1 MSVDLKGWLDVIGQ
15 YLSDLLKLLPTANGF
30 LTFALVCLI
39 AAALVKS
46 SIGKRARLSL
56 EETMF
61 SNWRLALLGA
71 TGLVL
76 SVASGY
82 TTWDGMRNFTGE
94 SLLSAMVTFGIQGV
108 MLIVAWLIGE
118 SFATGM
124 SNVVT
129 TDGVT
134 TKSADQYVGMILG
147 GMLVGVLFYYLM
159 VTFGGI
165 TWTKGIGSGID
176 VAKASNI
183 MMYFAMAALVIGIL
197 MVSRGELSMPYVQST
212 RVIIKNAVLWVMF
225 FACMATS
232 VFFSFNSLFS
242 AIFPQ
247 NERVRA
253 AEIRAQNQVA
263 GILAD
268 ISGVMTERQLSQA
281 EELFKSQGWE
291 GYDKVLT
298 NLANQSQGSAR
309 EIEDYFVK
317 QMEDRRRG
325 IAQQQERIATAQS
338 GQAGMI
344 GRKTSLTEE
353 LARIKADRPGLS
365 AEFQNHKSELDT
377 KAKEV
382 DAKRIEALAEEKG
395 VEGSLKLGKG
405 QNYRLRMSEL
415 GTMQDAYKIKE
426 ERTKDAQKRLQV
438 VESRIA
444 QIDRE
449 LANLDG
455 DIAKLKGEAST
466 AESRI
471 KVAEETKG
479 TEEGPKVDPSRII
492 PEFER
497 ARAEFRQLPD
507 IDRLSKVQVLCTQLY
522 GGMMSTPS
530 TKEKVRGIDCDPK
543 QAAEAAS
550 NLFTLNAGMKQF
562 AAGCAGGDR
571 LNEHKTTDALF
582 GFARKCLSDSG
593 LPSKDTDVLRTKI
606 NFIDLSRDDK
616 AHPFVVTINAF
627 QDGNRLAYL
636 ALAIAIAMDSLVFM
650 SGLFGANA
658 IRSPLS
664 DVPSPKA
671 RTASQLEA
679 IIENALLPDTFENA
693 RTTLNAMRP
702 ITPQDGYIAEVMM
715 NGDGS
720 GNSSV
725 MSVLNAGATIGAVAR
740 DANNRER
747 YLVRAELFEFLSVVA
762 KKAFEGDKDMVKLAK
777 LEKDIAVALQ
787 PDVKAN
793 AEVVQDH
800 LQPIS
805 FTDGDSA
812 KIELADGQ
820 NADAARVLRKFLNA
834 GAMHKKV
841 RNDQTNS
848 KAFYVHS
855 DLVRTLS
862 NIQARHMESGS
873 YAQLGGPSAART
885 ALQGGSLNPD
895 RSPRV
900 IVGPNPATVRLEGP
914 VAGVTAV
921 QPQRP
926 IVRAVNDTARDTGRA
941 AALSPEHMYAEYYA
955 ELLAAV
961 DLDAERLTHIADPR
975 VADMAGQASADLKQL
990 VERLPRLKRRVMLHT
1005 TDFKARLTGGYN
1017 TLWSRVGESEAKLLQ
1032 LNRAYETVTHY
1043 LPALTL
1049 RTMLTD
1055 LIGELEV
1062 AATPDDGISDLEQRF
1077 LNKLREIRNTLDGMD
1092 QRNELGNEQAWQRL
1106 GRMIDG
1112 QEAGAPPLTA
1122 AIQPLKRA

>member
-1 MSVDLKGWLDVIGQ
+1 MDVKAVTDTIGQ
-15 YLSDLLKLLPTANGF
+15 SLSDLLKLLPTLNGF
-30 LTFALVCLI
+30 VTFAVVCLL
-39 AAALVKS
+39 AAYLLKS
-46 SIGKRARLSL
+46 SIGRRARHSL

-61 SNWRLALLGA
+61 SNWQLTLLGA

-76 SVASGY
+76 SLASGY

-94 SLLSAMVTFGIQGV
+94 SILSAMVTFGIQGV

-124 SNVVT
+124 STVVT
-129 TDGVT
+129 PDGRRKT
-134 TKSADQYVGMILG
+134 AADQYIGMALG
-147 GMLVGVLFYYLM
+147 GMLVGVVFYYLM

-165 TWTKGIGSGID
+165 TWAKGIGTSID
-176 VAKASNI
+176 VGKASNI
-183 MMYFAMAALVIGIL
+183 MMYFAMAALIIGIL
-197 MVSRGELSMPYVQST
+197 VVSKNGELSLPYVQST
-212 RVIIKNAVLWVMF
+212 KVIIKNAVLWLMF
-225 FACMATS
+225 LACMATS

-268 ISGVMTERQLSQA
+268 ISGVMAERQGSQA
-281 EELFKSQGWE
+281 DELFKSPGWVA
-291 GYDKVLT
+291 YDEQLS
-298 NLANQSQGSAR
+298 NLAAQSQGSAR

-395 VEGSLKLGKG
+395 VEGSLKTGKG

-471 KVAEETKG
+471 KVAEDTKG
-479 TEEGPKVDPSRII
+479 TEDGPKVDPSRII

-497 ARAEFRQLPD
+497 ARADFRQTPD
-507 IDRLSKVQVLCTQLY
+507 IERLGKVQTLCAQLY
-522 GGMMSTPS
+522 GGMLSTPS

-543 QAAEAAS
+543 AASEAAS
-550 NLFTLNAGMKQF
+550 NLFALNAGMKTF
-562 AAGCAGGDR
+562 AGGCAGGDR
-571 LNEHKTTDALF
+571 LNEHKTTDTLF
-582 GFARKCLSDSG
+582 GFARKCLADSG
-593 LPSKDTDVLRTKI
+593 LPSKDTDTLRTKI

-627 QDGNRLAYL
+627 GDGNRLAYL
-636 ALAIAIAMDSLVFM
+636 ALGIAIAMDSLIFM

-658 IRSPLS
+658 VRSPLQ
-664 DVPSPKA
+664 DVPSTKA
-671 RTASQLEA
+671 RSASQLEG

-693 RTTLNAMRP
+693 RSALNAMRP
-702 ITPQDGYIAEVMM
+702 ITPYDGHIAEVIMST
-715 NGDGS
+715 DGT
-720 GNSSV
+720 GNTSV
-725 MSVLNAGATIGAVAR
+725 MSVLNAGATIGAVSR
-740 DANNRER
+740 DPGNRER
-747 YLVRAELFEFLSVVA
+747 YLIRAELFEFLSVVA
-762 KKAFEGDKDMVKLAK
+762 KKAFENDKGKVRLAEI
-777 LEKDIAVALQ
+777 EKDVAVSLLPNVPENAAIVQNNLD
-787 PDVKAN
+787 PITEDRGFS
-793 AEVVQDH
+793 AEVRLPPD
-800 LQPIS
+800 
-805 FTDGDSA
+805 
-812 KIELADGQ
+812 ADV
-820 NADAARVLRKFLNA
+820 ARVLRKFLNA
-834 GAMHKKV
+834 GASHGVVQRAGKEGGHY
-841 RNDQTNS
+841 
-848 KAFYVHS
+848 FVHR

-862 NIQARHMESGS
+862 NIQARYMQSGS
-873 YAQLGGPSAART
+873 YQVQAQLAGPAPARG
-885 ALQGGSLNPD
+885 ALVGGSLNAD
-895 RSPRV
+895 RPR
-900 IVGPNPATVRLEGP
+900 I
-914 VAGVTAV
+914 VAGTAAPQLEAPRDMGRDLTPPLLA
-921 QPQRP
+921 QPMIQPAAQTRQP
-926 IVRAVNDTARDTGRA
+926 PRAVATLDELR
-941 AALSPEHMYAEYYA
+941 SEYYA
-955 ELLAAV
+955 EMLASI
-961 DLDAERLTHIADPR
+961 DLDASKFAHLTTQTVGELAKSAGERL
-975 VADMAGQASADLKQL
+975 S
-990 VERLPRLKRRVMLHT
+990 RLAKRHGDIKRMM
-1005 TDFKARLTGGYN
+1005 DAREGDIEARLRGAYN
-1017 TLWSRVGESEAKLLQ
+1017 RIWTSLADNPAKIQ
-1032 LNRAYETVTHY
+1032 VLNSVQETIVFY

-1049 RTMLTD
+1049 RNML
-1055 LIGELEV
+1055 GELILALEKP
-1062 AATPDDGISDLEQRF
+1062 AARDDGIYDLEQK
-1077 LNKLREIRNTLDGMD
+1077 LLDQLREIRSVLDGMD
-1092 QRNELGNEQAWQRL
+1092 LGNEQAWQRL
-1106 GRMIDG
+1106 GWLMEQQDG
-1112 QEAGAPPLTA
+1112 PAVA
-1122 AIQPLKRA
+1122 QPLQVGGQVGKRASLN

>member
-1 MSVDLKGWLDVIGQ
+1 MDVKAVTDTIGQ
-15 YLSDLLKLLPTANGF
+15 SLSDLLKLLPTLNGF
-30 LTFALVCLI
+30 VTFAVVCLI
-39 AAALVKS
+39 AAFLLKS
-46 SIGKRARLSL
+46 SIGKRARHSL

-61 SNWRLALLGA
+61 SNWQLTLLGA

-76 SVASGY
+76 SLASGY

-124 SNVVT
+124 STVVT
-129 TDGVT
+129 PDGRQKT
-134 TKSADQYVGMILG
+134 AADQYIGMVLG
-147 GMLVGVLFYYLM
+147 GMLVGVVFYYLM

-165 TWTKGIGSGID
+165 TWTKGVGSGID

-183 MMYFAMAALVIGIL
+183 MMYFAMAALIIGIL
-197 MVSRGELSMPYVQST
+197 VVSKNGELSLPYVQST
-212 RVIIKNAVLWVMF
+212 KVIIKNAVLWLMF
-225 FACMATS
+225 LACMATS

-247 NERVRA
+247 AERVRA

-268 ISGVMTERQLSQA
+268 IGGVMTERQMTQA
-281 EELFKSQGWE
+281 EELFKSPGWVA
-291 GYDKVLT
+291 YDEQLS
-298 NLANQSQGSAR
+298 NLATQSQGSAK

-395 VEGSLKLGKG
+395 VEGSLKTGKG
-405 QNYRLRMSEL
+405 QNYRLRMAEL

-492 PEFER
+492 PEFDR
-497 ARAEFRQLPD
+497 ARAEFRQNPD
-507 IDRLSKVQVLCTQLY
+507 VDHLGKVQTLCAQLY
-522 GGMMSTPS
+522 GGMLSTPS
-530 TKEKVRGIDCDPK
+530 TKEKMRGIDCDPK
-543 QAAEAAS
+543 QASEAAS
-550 NLFTLNAGMKQF
+550 NLFTLNAGMKTF
-562 AAGCAGGDR
+562 AGGCAGGDR

-582 GFARKCLSDSG
+582 GFARKCLADSG
-593 LPSKDTDVLRTKI
+593 LPSKDTDTLRTKI

-627 QDGNRLAYL
+627 GDGNRLAYL
-636 ALAIAIAMDSLVFM
+636 ALAIAIAMDGLIFM

-658 IRSPLS
+658 VRSPLQ

-693 RTTLNAMRP
+693 RSALNAMRP
-702 ITPQDGYIAEVMM
+702 ITPYDGHIAEVVM
-715 NGDGS
+715 NSDGS

-725 MSVLNAGATIGAVAR
+725 MSVLNAGATIGAVSR
-740 DANNRER
+740 DPGNRDR
-747 YLVRAELFEFLSVVA
+747 YLIRAELFEFLSVVA
-762 KKAFEGDKDMVKLAK
+762 KKAFEADKGKIKLAEI
-777 LEKDIAVALQ
+777 EKDVAVSLLPNVPENAAIVQNNMDPITEDRGFSAEIRLPAEQ
-787 PDVKAN
+787 DV
-793 AEVVQDH
+793 
-800 LQPIS
+800 
-805 FTDGDSA
+805 
-812 KIELADGQ
+812 
-820 NADAARVLRKFLNA
+820 ARVLRKFLNA
-834 GAMHKKV
+834 GASHGVVQRAGKEGGHY
-841 RNDQTNS
+841 
-848 KAFYVHS
+848 FVHR

-862 NIQARHMESGS
+862 NIQARYMQSGS
-873 YAQLGGPSAART
+873 YQAQLAGPSAARGPL
-885 ALQGGSLNPD
+885 AGGSLNAD
-895 RSPRV
+895 RPR
-900 IVGPNPATVRLEGP
+900 IVAGTAAPQLEGP
-914 VAGVTAV
+914 RDQTPPLLAQPIV
-921 QPQRP
+921 QPAAQTRQAP
-926 IVRAVNDTARDTGRA
+926 RAVATLDELR
-941 AALSPEHMYAEYYA
+941 SEYYA
-955 ELLAAV
+955 EMLASI
-961 DLDAERLTHIADPR
+961 DLDASKFAHLTSQSVGELAKSAGERL
-975 VADMAGQASADLKQL
+975 S
-990 VERLPRLKRRVMLHT
+990 RLAKRHGDIKRMMDVREG
-1005 TDFKARLTGGYN
+1005 DIEARLRGAYN
-1017 TLWSRVGESEAKLLQ
+1017 RIWTSLADNPAKIQ
-1032 LNRAYETVTHY
+1032 VLNSVQETIVHY

-1049 RTMLTD
+1049 RNML
-1055 LIGELEV
+1055 GELIV
-1062 AATPDDGISDLEQRF
+1062 ALEKPAARDDGIYDLEQK
-1077 LNKLREIRNTLDGMD
+1077 LLDQLREIRSALDGMD
-1092 QRNELGNEQAWQRL
+1092 LGNEQAWQRL
-1106 GRMIDG
+1106 GWMMD
-1112 QEAGAPPLTA
+1112 QDNAAGTQP
-1122 AIQPLKRA
+1122 IQVGGGKRASLN